1 MTPRVRY
8 IWDAVTPETAAKIG
22 RGAQLNY
29 PECVR
34 ADWEDIKVEVIRRA
48 LMEKL
53 KSHDGPRQLL
63 LHTVCSDGR
72 VRLIEDSPVDPVW
85 GAGRDGTE
93 KFTRQLARPRLSKIS
108 LNVDV

>member
-1 MTPRVRY
+1 M
-8 IWDAVTPETAAKIG
+8 
-22 RGAQLNY
+22 
-29 PECVR
+29 
-34 ADWEDIKVEVIRRA
+34 RRA

-85 GAGRDGTE
+85 GAVAMDGE
-93 KFTRQLARPRLSKIS
+93 KFTRQLARRDSPRSR
-108 LNVDV
+108 